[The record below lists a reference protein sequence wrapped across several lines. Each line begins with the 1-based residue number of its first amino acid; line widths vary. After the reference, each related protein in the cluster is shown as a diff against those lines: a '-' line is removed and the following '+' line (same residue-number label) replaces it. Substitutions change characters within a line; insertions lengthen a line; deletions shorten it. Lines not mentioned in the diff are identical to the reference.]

1 MPRETPRCSTR
12 HRNRPAHAR
21 KMESDDDD
29 ERTIVQFSENAIV
42 NAHYNN
48 DNNNLA
54 QTLTCSVYSTR
65 WTPRMMFNAAH
76 RIFRT
81 NERIPGAV
89 TGSSRTFWTV
99 EGKGRLEDNHK
110 NRLWVAFFYFI
121 FIFLFQT
128 FSIVLISLAVC
139 SRFLPDPGPCSTCP
153 FPMPLLS
160 STTSKS
166 SMIFAGRIFRSSWT
180 SARVTSSAGPPLWLY
195 CCFSFWIVPSVSWQK
210 EQIRLFVCTFLL
222 LDIWFR
228 TLFAF

>member
-1 MPRETPRCSTR
+1 
-12 HRNRPAHAR
+12 
-21 KMESDDDD
+21 MESDDDD
-29 ERTIVQFSENAIV
+29 DERTVVEFSEIAIV

-110 NRLWVAFFYFI
+110 NRLWVAFL
-121 FIFLFQT
+121 FLFFFQK

-160 STTSKS
+160 STSSKS
-166 SMIFAGRIFRSSWT
+166 SMIFGGRIFRSSWT

-210 EQIRLFVCTFLL
+210 EQIRLFVCTF
-222 LDIWFR
+222 
-228 TLFAF
+228 FAFRYLI